1 MLRTCFSSCC
11 ASRPRGGSNCGHCRG
26 NGVIP
31 AAVPVR
37 VRSRRGHRLI
47 RRITSPARSAPTGG
61 ERLAG
66 APQRGPQQHEC
77 SVRHISR
84 RRVDH
89 PTNAPTTGYAVSLVI
104 AGAEIDEAQLAA
116 AIADIGAE
124 VRSSETVEGGLEA
137 LVACSG
143 TAQQAEVLSVVEQ
156 VDGVDSVS
164 SSDTTFDL
172 HVDGKIVVSPRTP
185 LVGPDELAMAYTPGV
200 GRVSTHIAEEPSA
213 VWRFTGRSNAVAVLS
228 NGTAVLGLG
237 DIGPEAAM
245 PVMEGKAVLFKQ
257 FAGVDAYPVCVDALT
272 VDDVVAVGAAIAPTF
287 GGINL
292 EDIKAPECFEIE
304 ERLQEMLTSRSFT
317 TTSMELRLLLSPRC

>member
-1 MLRTCFSSCC
+1 M
-11 ASRPRGGSNCGHCRG
+11 
-26 NGVIP
+26 
-31 AAVPVR
+31 
-37 VRSRRGHRLI
+37 
-47 RRITSPARSAPTGG
+47 
-61 ERLAG
+61 
-66 APQRGPQQHEC
+66 
-77 SVRHISR
+77 
-84 RRVDH
+84 
-89 PTNAPTTGYAVSLVI
+89 
-104 AGAEIDEAQLAA
+104 AA

-124 VRSSETVEGGLEA
+124 VRSSETVEGGLKA

-143 TAQQAEVLSVVEQ
+143 AAQQAEVLSVVEK

-172 HVDGKIVVSPRTP
+172 HVDGKIVVSPRIP
-185 LVGPDELAMAYTPGV
+185 IVGPDELAMAYTPGV

-257 FAGVDAYPVCVDALT
+257 FAGVDAYPVCVDAPT

-292 EDIKAPECFEIE
+292 EEHKGPECFEIE
-304 ERLQEMLTSRSFT
+304 ERLQEMLDIPIFHDDQHGTAIVVVGALLNAAKVIGRPISELSVTIVGTGAAGVARS
-317 TTSMELRLLLSPRC
+317 SAR